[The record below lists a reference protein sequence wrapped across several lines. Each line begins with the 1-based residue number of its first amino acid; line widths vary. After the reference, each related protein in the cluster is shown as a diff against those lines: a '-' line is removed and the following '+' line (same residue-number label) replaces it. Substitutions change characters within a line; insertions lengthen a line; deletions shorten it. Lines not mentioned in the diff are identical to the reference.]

1 MFEDETDLTPSDGRL
16 VAVGRCGVSDFHAN
30 RVEQMLKTAKTKAD
44 LQQLVRS
51 LDARNIKLQHVRD
64 ELARE
69 LNALRKA

>member
-1 MFEDETDLTPSDGRL
+1 MTET
-16 VAVGRCGVSDFHAN
+16 ADFHAN

-44 LQQLVRS
+44 LEQLVRS

-69 LNALRKA
+69 VNALRNQGK